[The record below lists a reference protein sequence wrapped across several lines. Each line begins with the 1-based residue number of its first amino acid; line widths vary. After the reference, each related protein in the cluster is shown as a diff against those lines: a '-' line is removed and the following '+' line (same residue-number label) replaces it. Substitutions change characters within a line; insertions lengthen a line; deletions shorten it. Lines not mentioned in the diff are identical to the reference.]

1 MTFDHGM
8 LTEDIDSSF
17 RSLNTG
23 GKIVYCNQISSSEL
37 ATDTLHA
44 LERQRLRWAQGWFQ
58 VTLRHF
64 SQTWSRNELNFH
76 QRVGYFLLL
85 AWREAYYYFACL
97 SIPSLLVYFVRTH
110 FNGVKIDLAFYL
122 LTALTAI
129 NFLLTPLEY
138 ALCWYYAH
146 PMVREHKSWF
156 FIAVGCSI
164 PYNLYLWF
172 LSLRAHV
179 REVRC
184 TPRLQSPML
193 IAPRSSPDTIN
204 GRSLPAPPPPSS
216 PPLPPPLRA
225 SPSSGPRCLR
235 ACRRSRRP
243 SSPE

>member
-1 MTFDHGM
+1 MGYACCLFGTASAHLRPQIHHLGGETTRGFAIFGGSNGYWRAEKLKAMTFDHGM

-97 SIPSLLVYFVRTH
+97 SIPSLLVYFLRTH
-110 FNGVKIDLAFYL
+110 FNGIKIDLAFYL
-122 LTALTAI
+122 LTALTTI

-172 LSLRAHV
+172 LSLRAHI
-179 REVRC
+179 REVRR
-184 TPRLQSPML
+184 PRVSRSQDL
-193 IAPRSSPDTIN
+193 I
-204 GRSLPAPPPPSS
+204 
-216 PPLPPPLRA
+216 
-225 SPSSGPRCLR
+225 
-235 ACRRSRRP
+235 
-243 SSPE
+243 